1 MGAGSGGHRDL
12 GSLPESVLA
21 ASCLEE
27 PLAFL
32 ICPWWGSVRPVRH
45 SRMRLSS
52 RPNGFVCIARQVVL
66 GAPWMGVVGASRG
79 NWIARKL

>member
-45 SRMRLSS
+45 
-52 RPNGFVCIARQVVL
+52 
-66 GAPWMGVVGASRG
+66 
-79 NWIARKL
+79 